1 MHTLIAAA
9 LDRSRTTILILLF
22 LLCGGLVAYIAMPKE
37 SNPDVAIPII
47 YVSVTLEGIS
57 PEDGERLLVRPLEQE
72 LRSLEGVKEMR
83 SVSNEGHA
91 SVTLE
96 FDAGFDAK
104 VALADVREKVD
115 TARSKLPEEADEPTV
130 TEVNVALFPV
140 LSVGL
145 SGPIAET
152 ELVYIARRLKENVE
166 GIAEVL
172 SVTIGGDREDL
183 LEIVVDPQ
191 VLDSY
196 GIDYNELF
204 NLVSRNNRLVAAGS
218 LDTGAGRMSMKVP
231 GVIENLEDVMSM
243 PIKVVGD
250 SVVTFADVAA
260 IRRTFKDPTGFA
272 RINGQPAI
280 VLEVAKRSG
289 ANIIET
295 IDQVKALMEQAKPL
309 LPPGVEVSYIMDQSQ
324 EVQNMLNDLLNN
336 VLTAIVLVLIL
347 VVASMGMRSALL
359 VGLTIPGAFLSGILL
374 IWLLGF
380 TLNIVVLFS
389 LILVA
394 GMLVDSAIVV
404 SELADRYL
412 QQGQTPRQAWANAA
426 TRMAW
431 PVIASTATTLVVF
444 LPLLFWP
451 GVVGQ
456 FMKYLPATV
465 ILCLLASLAM
475 ALVFLPVLGAVT
487 GGQARPQAAAPNATG
502 NAYRSVLITL
512 LKRPGLT
519 LLGMLALI
527 ALIYVGYG
535 RFNHGV
541 EFFPDVEPE
550 SAQIWLRARGDLS
563 VQEKD
568 ALLQQVEKQV
578 IGMPEVKALYARS
591 LAQPDGQLGA
601 DVIGTLQF
609 QFVDWHQRRPAKDIL
624 AEMSQRTA
632 GIPGVVLEFRK
643 QEQGP
648 TDGKPV
654 KLQISS
660 LDPALGEQWVERVRS
675 EMHNLGGFIDIEDDR
690 ALPGI
695 EWRITVDREAAARFG
710 ADVLSVGNAVQM
722 ITNGL
727 KLATYRPE
735 DATDEVDI
743 RVRLPGNWRSL
754 DQLGRL
760 TLNTPAG
767 QVPLSNFVDLQ
778 PAPKVG
784 TLRRVDGD
792 RTITLQADL
801 AEGARLDERLRALRE
816 ALGDVPAEVKVKFAG
831 EDADQREAATFLM
844 TAFVVA
850 IFLMAIILVTQF
862 NSLYQAAL
870 VLSAIVLSTAGV
882 LMGLLINGQS
892 FGIVMVGMGL
902 IALAGIV
909 VNNNIILID
918 TYNQLRSQGL
928 QPREAALETGC
939 LRLRPVLLTAVTTI
953 LGLMPMVLSINVDL
967 VTPSLGFGAP
977 STQWWTQLSSA
988 IAGGLAFA
996 TVLTLLLTP
1005 CLLVL
1010 GARFERRPPPLE
1022 TYDSDL
1028 LDLPEHLIAP
1038 RPTREQLQRT
1048 D

>member
-1 MHTLIAAA
+1 MHALIAAA
-9 LDRSRTTILILLF
+9 LDRSRTTILVLLF
-22 LLCGGLVAYIAMPKE
+22 LLCGGLAAYIAMPKE
-37 SNPDVAIPII
+37 SNPDVVIPII

-83 SVSNEGHA
+83 SVSSEGHA

-130 TEVNVALFPV
+130 NEVNVALFPV

-196 GIDYNELF
+196 GINYNELF

-295 IDQVKALMEQAKPL
+295 IDQVKALMEQANPL

-324 EVQNMLNDLLNN
+324 EVQNMLSDLLNN
-336 VLTAIVLVLIL
+336 VLAAIVLVLIL

-519 LLGMLALI
+519 LLGMLTLI

-591 LAQPDGQLGA
+591 LAQADGQLGA

-654 KLQISS
+654 KLQISA

-1028 LDLPEHLIAP
+1028 LDLPEHLIAANP
-1038 RPTREQLQRT
+1038 DRTHLQRS

>member
-1 MHTLIAAA
+1 MHALIAAA
-9 LDRSRTTILILLF
+9 LDRSRTSLMILAF
-22 LLCGGLVAYIAMPKE
+22 LIFGGLAAYVAIPKE

-83 SVSNEGHA
+83 SVSSEGHA

-130 TEVNVALFPV
+130 NEVNVALFPV
-140 LSVGL
+140 LSIGL
-145 SGPIAET
+145 SGPITEN
-152 ELVYIARRLKENVE
+152 ELVYIARRLKENIE

-172 SVTIGGDREDL
+172 SVEIGGDREDL

-231 GVIENLEDVMSM
+231 GVIEDLEDVMKM

-250 SVVTFADVAA
+250 SVVTFADVAS

-295 IDQVKALMEQAKPL
+295 IEQVKALMERAQPL

-324 EVQNMLNDLLNN
+324 EVRNMLGDLLNN

-359 VGLTIPGAFLSGILL
+359 VGLTIPGAFLTGILL
-374 IWLLGF
+374 IWMLGF

-394 GMLVDSAIVV
+394 GMLVDGAIVV

-412 QQGQTPRQAWANAA
+412 HQGQSPRQAWANAA

-475 ALVFLPVLGAVT
+475 ALVFLPVLGAVS
-487 GGQARPQAAAPNATG
+487 GGNARPQAQGLSRAG
-502 NAYRSVLITL
+502 NAYRRL
-512 LKRPGLT
+512 LEKLLRRPGLT

-568 ALLQQVEKQV
+568 ALLKQVESQV
-578 IGMPEVKALYARS
+578 LGMREVKALYARS

-654 KLQISS
+654 KLQISAM
-660 LDPALGEQWVERVRS
+660 DPALGEQWVERIRD
-675 EMHNLGGFIDIEDDR
+675 EMTRLGGFTDIEDDR

-695 EWRITVDREAAARFG
+695 EWRIKVDREAAARFG

-801 AEGARLDERLRALRE
+801 AEGARLDERLKALRE
-816 ALGDVPAEVKVKFAG
+816 ALGEVPAEVKVKFAG

-844 TAFVVA
+844 TAFIVA

-918 TYNQLRSQGL
+918 TYNQLRRQGL
-928 QPREAALETGC
+928 EPREAALETGS

-1022 TYDSDL
+1022 TYDTDL
-1028 LDLPEHLIAP
+1028 LDLPEHLIAAKP
-1038 RPTREQLQRT
+1038 DRAHLQHHH
-1048 D
+1048 